1 MHKLTTKG
9 MMPISLND
17 TPRPISGNL
26 ASQVMRV
33 KLKNFCSAH
42 RKHPDQAHQ
51 WMAAGRKK
59 VNVSPPASGGNQDFT
74 PPVSVWEKPEGTF
87 LVVQW
92 LRIHLAMQGTW
103 VRSLVGELKSDVTSG
118 QLSRSSATTEPAG
131 SESTGH
137 NQRDFQSQLP
147 QPAHRN

>member
-1 MHKLTTKG
+1 MAHLWETC
-9 MMPISLND
+9 L
-17 TPRPISGNL
+17 PRLS
-26 ASQVMRV
+26 V
-33 KLKNFCSAH
+33 KPKYLYSAH

-103 VRSLVGELKSDVTSG
+103 VRSLVRELRSHVTRNKWALVPEL
-118 QLSRSSATTEPAG
+118 QSSWV
-131 SESTGH
+131 SMKDLQDSTRIPYASPKTQH
-137 NQRDFQSQLP
+137 SQKIKKEKKPEL
-147 QPAHRN
+147 